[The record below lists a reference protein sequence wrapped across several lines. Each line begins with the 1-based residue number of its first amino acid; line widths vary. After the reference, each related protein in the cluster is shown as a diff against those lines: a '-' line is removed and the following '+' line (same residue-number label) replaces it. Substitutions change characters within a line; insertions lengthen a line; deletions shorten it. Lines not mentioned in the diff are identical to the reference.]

1 LVTQKRPGQLPLEA
15 ADVRDQPD
23 PTARA
28 DSADSGGLGLPL
40 ELLET
45 IFPFHLAVGRHLEI
59 LQVGHAL
66 QRVCPGLCAGRRLEQ
81 HFRIKRPNIPATFEG
96 FCGQDSQYLFVL
108 ESLDAPLY
116 LNGQVVYLERPG
128 VLVFLALP
136 FGREVGQFLEPDRVE
151 NALRD
156 LAIENA
162 ALHAQVRQDA
172 ELLRAKVEART
183 LELREVNRQL
193 VEASRHKSLFLAN
206 MSHELR
212 TPLNA
217 ILGYTELILDNIYG
231 EVPEKIRVAL
241 DRVDKNGQHLLGL
254 INDVL
259 DLSKIES
266 GQFVLAVN
274 DYSIPGV
281 IQAVVTAMEPLAA
294 QKGLV
299 LKVALPANL
308 PIAIGDERRITQVLL
323 NVVGNA
329 VKFTNAGEIRVRA
342 TLSGDTFDIFVSD
355 TGPGIAEVD
364 QQKIFEEF
372 GQAGGRFTS
381 KNGGAGLGL
390 SIARRIV
397 ELHGGQMRVEST
409 LGKGSTFS
417 FTMPVRIER

>member
-1 LVTQKRPGQLPLEA
+1 
-15 ADVRDQPD
+15 VRDQPD
-23 PTARA
+23 PAARA

-183 LELREVNRQL
+183 
-193 VEASRHKSLFLAN
+193 
-206 MSHELR
+206 
-212 TPLNA
+212 
-217 ILGYTELILDNIYG
+217 
-231 EVPEKIRVAL
+231 EKIRVAL